1 MDSFLKLQDLLRKAE
16 QYLLTED
23 EKELLAEEE
32 KLHREKPHI
41 KEQLDYIN
49 SLRSTKITI
58 GEHYSSSANYHWLH
72 EKNACIRMMLAFIR
86 TGGDWYSPLIIG
98 FIAAWANSEIQHPV
112 LERMVKH
119 ILLNNLLEC
128 PLNTTMSDY
137 ARINSKKPNH
147 APTKDVIEYLPT
159 LMTYFEVK
167 TINGTGKQ
175 LKIDNKTVRSHLTK
189 LVGADYKIL
198 IDENFRFYKEIKEV
212 HAKWMLINK

>member
-1 MDSFLKLQDLLRKAE
+1 MDNFLKLQDLLRKAE
-16 QYLLTED
+16 QYLLTEE

-41 KEQLDYIN
+41 KEQLNFID
-49 SLRSTKITI
+49 SLFSTKITI
-58 GEHYSSSANYHWLH
+58 GEFHSSRANHLWLD

-86 TGGDWYSPLIIG
+86 TGGNWHDPLIVG
-98 FIAAWANSEIQHPV
+98 FVAAWANSEIQHPV

-137 ARINSKKPNH
+137 ARIASKNPNH

-159 LMTYFEVK
+159 LMTYFEVR

-175 LKIDNKTVRSHLTK
+175 LQIDNKTVRSHLTK
-189 LVGADYKIL
+189 LAGADYKIL
-198 IDENFRFYKEIKEV
+198 IDENFRFYNEIKEV